1 MEVKISKIILLA
13 TIIIFFSC
21 SNNKANG
28 DNNKLV
34 SKKNSDSVIK
44 FSSRTFIIN
53 YSNLIY
59 EHENKKITI
68 PIFNGNMGDV
78 TYNDF
83 LEYCYIKK
91 YLNPNTAETSLII
104 KADRGKLTK
113 TFHEFLMFYK
123 GNILKNSD
131 ISKPAKIKVDGGALD
146 IFYDFKV
153 SGVSFVLQVK
163 VGTDK
168 NEIDVDLIKSIL
180 DIKLNENVEKPIF
193 QYRFWKNYTSDEF

>member
-1 MEVKISKIILLA
+1 MRIEIFKIILFA
-13 TIIIFFSC
+13 TMIIFFSC
-21 SNNKANG
+21 NNTANCKSNKI
-28 DNNKLV
+28 V

-59 EHENKKITI
+59 EHENKKIKI
-68 PIFNGNMGDV
+68 PIFNGNMGDI
-78 TYNDF
+78 TYNEF
-83 LEYCYIKK
+83 LEYCYIMK

-104 KADRGKLTK
+104 KADKGKLTK

-153 SGVSFVLQVK
+153 SGVPFVLYIS
-163 VGTDK
+163 VGTDN
-168 NEIDVDLIKSIL
+168 NEIDVDLIKSIF